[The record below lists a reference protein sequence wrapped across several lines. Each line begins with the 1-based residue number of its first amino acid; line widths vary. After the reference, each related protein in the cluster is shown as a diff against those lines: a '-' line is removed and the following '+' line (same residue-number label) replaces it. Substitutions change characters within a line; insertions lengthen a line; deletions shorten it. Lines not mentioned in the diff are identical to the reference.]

1 MNNNTQLTP
10 AVREASPFTERRTT
24 QWTGNRL
31 AGINPAKLNA
41 QERKCLIQLARRLA
55 EIEFKQRRLE
65 LTSPKEVREYLDA
78 SLLFLEHEVFVVVF
92 LDNRH
97 RLIAT
102 EEMFRGTIDGTSVP
116 PREVVK
122 RALQLN
128 AAAVIFAHNH
138 PSGTSQPSESDKRL
152 TTRLRDALALVEIRA
167 LDHIVVGADGGTSF
181 AEHGLM

>member
-41 QERKCLIQLARRLA
+41 QERKSLIQLARRLA
-55 EIEFKQRRLE
+55 EIAFKQRRLE
-65 LTSPKEVREYLDA
+65 LTSPQVVREHLDA

-97 RLIAT
+97 RLIAA
-102 EEMFRGTIDGTSVP
+102 EEMFRGTIDGASIH

-128 AAAVIFAHNH
+128 AASVIFAHNH
-138 PSGTSQPSESDKRL
+138 PSGTSEPSEADKRL
-152 TTRLRDALALVEIRA
+152 TIRLRDALALIDIRA
-167 LDHIVVGADGGTSF
+167 LDHIIVGADGGTSL
-181 AEHGLM
+181 AERGLI